1 MSFSVFALLLYLL
14 PTICGLNVYQSTVS
28 LIESKSLVSGL
39 HFQTTAM
46 TTIHSNSLTVCIRF
60 NFKRLGLGNEA
71 RIFAF
76 DWPGSSKDFLY
87 MYARYPQTWMSLG
100 HYEDPTAFGGY
111 IISENYNYNV
121 WATNRWH
128 HLCLS
133 FEEKATK
140 IILVKVRKPR
150 FVIASICLKHLEI
163 LDRLC
168 ICVSVLDDQSFSSP
182 PSVVSCKTTTGK

>member
-1 MSFSVFALLLYLL
+1 MSFSVLAFFLYLL
-14 PTICGLNVYQSTVS
+14 TTICGLNVYQSTVS
-28 LIESKSLVSGL
+28 LIESNSLVSGL

-60 NFKRLGLGNEA
+60 NYKRLGLGNEA

-87 MYARYPQTWMSLG
+87 MYARYPHTWMSLG
-100 HYEDPTAFGGY
+100 HYENPTAFGGY

-140 IILVKVRKPR
+140 ITLVKVR
-150 FVIASICLKHLEI
+150 FVIASICLKRHLEI
-163 LDRLC
+163 LNRLC
-168 ICVSVLDDQSFSSP
+168 ICVSVLDDDQSFSP
-182 PSVVSCKTTTGK
+182 PQSVSCKTTTGK